1 MGPNLFDNFEEE
13 PQIALTPLIDC
24 LFMLNPTAPTAVR
37 VSRVALR
44 ISLLP
49 PAIVTAAPCR
59 SFR

>member
-44 ISLLP
+44 IS
-49 PAIVTAAPCR
+49 
-59 SFR
+59 